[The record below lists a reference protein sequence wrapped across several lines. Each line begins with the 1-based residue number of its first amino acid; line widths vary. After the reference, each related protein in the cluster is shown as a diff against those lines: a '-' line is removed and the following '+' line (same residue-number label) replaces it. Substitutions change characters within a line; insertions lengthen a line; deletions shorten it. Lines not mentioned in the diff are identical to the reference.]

1 MEGTILAQSHKSEE
15 ALTSAPIGPLMVK
28 LALPAVAAQL
38 INMLYNIV
46 DRIYIGHI
54 PQVGRTALTGLGV
67 TFPILML
74 ISAFTAFAGMGGAPL
89 ASIRLGAG
97 DREEAEKILGNST
110 ALLLILAALLT
121 TVFSIIKE
129 PVLMAFGASED
140 TIGYA
145 LDYISIYL
153 MGTVFVQLALGLNAY
168 ITAQGQAL
176 AAMCSVL
183 IGAILNILLDPLF
196 IFVFRMGVRGAAL
209 ATIISQG
216 VSACWVVGFLCSRRS
231 SLRIRTKNLRLELPV
246 VGRIAALGIAPF
258 IMQSTESLVT
268 VVLNSGLQFYGG
280 DLYVATVTVMQSVM
294 QMVVMPVQGITQGV
308 QPIMSYNF
316 GAKNYAR
323 VRETFR
329 LLLRTTLTV
338 TISAF
343 LLVFL
348 FPKPLALIFNG
359 DLELVELTGQ
369 VMPIFFGG
377 IWAFGAQMACQSAFM
392 AMGQA
397 KTSLFLALLRK
408 VILLVPLAILLP
420 WITGSVMGIYAAE
433 PVADIL
439 ASATT
444 LTLFLHKRK
453 TLLPAQNRE
462 K

>member
-1 MEGTILAQSHKSEE
+1 MSQSHRSEE
-15 ALTSAPIGPLMVK
+15 ALASASIGPLMVK

-54 PQVGRTALTGLGV
+54 PEVGRTALTGLGV

-110 ALLLILAALLT
+110 TLLLVLAAVLT
-121 TVFSIIKE
+121 VTFSAVKE

-153 MGTVFVQLALGLNAY
+153 IGTVFVQLALGLNAY

-176 AAMCSVL
+176 VAMCSVL
-183 IGAILNILLDPLF
+183 IGAVLNIILDPLF
-196 IFVFRMGVRGAAL
+196 IFAFRMGVRGAAL

-231 SLRIRTKNLRLELPV
+231 GLRIRRKNMGLEAKV
-246 VGRIAALGIAPF
+246 IGGIAALGVAPF

-280 DLYVATVTVMQSVM
+280 DLYVGTVTVMQSVM
-294 QMVVMPVQGITQGV
+294 QMIIMPVQGITQGV
-308 QPIMSYNF
+308 QPVMSYNF
-316 GAKNYAR
+316 GARNYAR
-323 VRETFR
+323 VRQTFR
-329 LLLRTTLTV
+329 LLLRTTLAVTV
-338 TISAF
+338 SAF
-343 LLVFL
+343 LLVTL
-348 FPKPLALIFNG
+348 FPRLIALIFNA
-359 DLELVELTGQ
+359 DRELVG
-369 VMPIFFGG
+369 
-377 IWAFGAQMACQSAFM
+377 
-392 AMGQA
+392 
-397 KTSLFLALLRK
+397 LA
-408 VILLVPLAILLP
+408 
-420 WITGSVMGIYAAE
+420 G
-433 PVADIL
+433 
-439 ASATT
+439 
-444 LTLFLHKRK
+444 
-453 TLLPAQNRE
+453 
-462 K
+462 

>member
-1 MEGTILAQSHKSEE
+1 MSQSHRSEE
-15 ALTSAPIGPLMVK
+15 ALASAPVGPLMFK

-54 PQVGRTALTGLGV
+54 PEVGRTALTGLGV

-89 ASIRLGAG
+89 ASIHLGAG
-97 DREEAEKILGNST
+97 DREGAEKILGNST
-110 ALLLILAALLT
+110 TLLLCLAAVLT
-121 TVFSIIKE
+121 TLFSVVKE
-129 PVLMAFGASED
+129 PLLMAFGASED

-168 ITAQGQAL
+168 ITAQGRAL
-176 AAMCSVL
+176 VAMCSVL
-183 IGAILNILLDPLF
+183 IGAVLNILLDPLF
-196 IFVFRMGVRGAAL
+196 IFVLQLNVKGAAL

-231 SLRIRTKNLRLELPV
+231 GLRIRRKNLRLERAV
-246 VGRIAALGIAPF
+246 VGKIAALGVAPF

-280 DLYVATVTVMQSVM
+280 DLYVGTVTVMQSVM

-308 QPIMSYNF
+308 QPVMSYNF
-316 GAKNYAR
+316 GAKNYRR

-338 TISAF
+338 TVAAF
-343 LLVFL
+343 LVTFFL
-348 FPKPLALIFNG
+348 PEPLALIFN
-359 DLELVELTGQ
+359 DDRELVELVGK
-369 VMPIFFGG
+369 VMPVFFGG
-377 IWAFGAQMACQSAFM
+377 IWAFGAQMACQSTFM

-408 VILLVPLAILLP
+408 VILLVPLAIILP
-420 WITGSVMGIYAAE
+420 MATKNVMGIYVAE

-444 LTLFLHKRK
+444 LTLFLHKRN
-453 TLLPAQNRE
+453 TLLPESAG
-462 K
+462 

>member
-1 MEGTILAQSHKSEE
+1 MSQSHRSEE
-15 ALTSAPIGPLMVK
+15 ALASASIGPLMVK

-54 PQVGRTALTGLGV
+54 PEVGRTALTGLGV

-89 ASIRLGAG
+89 ASIRLGSG
-97 DREEAEKILGNST
+97 DRAGAEKILGNSPP
-110 ALLLILAALLT
+110 LLLLLAAVLT
-121 TVFSIIKE
+121 AVFSIVKE
-129 PVLMAFGASED
+129 PALMAFGASEA

-153 MGTVFVQLALGLNAY
+153 AGTVFVQLALGLNAY

-176 AAMCSVL
+176 VAMCSVL
-183 IGAILNILLDPLF
+183 IGAVLNILLDPLF
-196 IFVFRMGVRGAAL
+196 IFVFQMGVKGAAL
-209 ATIISQG
+209 ATILSQG
-216 VSACWVVGFLCSRRS
+216 VSACWVVGFLCSGWS
-231 SLRIRTKNLRLELPV
+231 GLRIRPANMKLERAV
-246 VGRIAALGIAPF
+246 VGKIAALGIAPF

-280 DLYVATVTVMQSVM
+280 DLYVGTVTVMQSVM

-323 VRETFR
+323 VRQTFR

-338 TISAF
+338 TVSAC
-343 LLVFL
+343 LVVTL
-348 FPKPLALIFNG
+348 FPQQLALIFN
-359 DLELVELTGQ
+359 DDQELVELVGR

-377 IWAFGAQMACQSAFM
+377 IWAFGAQIACQTAFM

-420 WITGSVMGIYAAE
+420 LATHSVLGIYVAE

-444 LTLFLHKRK
+444 LTLFLRKRK
-453 TLLPAQNRE
+453 TLLPEN
-462 K
+462 

>member
-1 MEGTILAQSHKSEE
+1 ME
-15 ALTSAPIGPLMVK
+15 
-28 LALPAVAAQL
+28 
-38 INMLYNIV
+38 IV
-46 DRIYIGHI
+46 IH
-54 PQVGRTALTGLGV
+54 
-67 TFPILML
+67 
-74 ISAFTAFAGMGGAPL
+74 
-89 ASIRLGAG
+89 RLGGVLG
-97 DREEAEKILGNST
+97 DR
-110 ALLLILAALLT
+110 LLKLLQRGGLDRLHRLEVLQQLLAALL
-121 TVFSIIKE
+121 
-129 PVLMAFGASED
+129 PHA
-140 TIGYA
+140 GY
-145 LDYISIYL
+145 
-153 MGTVFVQLALGLNAY
+153 FVQN
-168 ITAQGQAL
+168 
-176 AAMCSVL
+176 
-183 IGAILNILLDPLF
+183 
-196 IFVFRMGVRGAAL
+196 RGFYM
-209 ATIISQG
+209 S
-216 VSACWVVGFLCSRRS
+216 
-231 SLRIRTKNLRLELPV
+231 RLELPV

>member
-1 MEGTILAQSHKSEE
+1 MSQAHRSEE
-15 ALTSAPIGPLMVK
+15 ALASAPIGPLMVK

-54 PQVGRTALTGLGV
+54 EEVGRAALTGLGV

-97 DREEAEKILGNST
+97 DREGAEKILGSST
-110 ALLLILAALLT
+110 ALLLMLAALLT
-121 TVFSIIKE
+121 AMFSIFKE
-129 PVLMAFGASED
+129 PLLMAFGASEE

-176 AAMCSVL
+176 VAMALVL
-183 IGAILNILLDPLF
+183 IGAVLNILLDPLF
-196 IFVFRMGVRGAAL
+196 IFTFRRGVQGAAI
-209 ATIISQG
+209 ATVISQG
-216 VSACWVVGFLCSRRS
+216 VSACWVVGFLCSERS
-231 SLRIRTKNLRLELPV
+231 GLRIRARNMRLERKV
-246 VGRIAALGIAPF
+246 VGRIASLGIAPF

-268 VVLNSGLQFYGG
+268 VVLNSGLQHYGG
-280 DLYVATVTVMQSVM
+280 DLYVGTVTVMQSVM

-316 GAKNYAR
+316 GARNYDR
-323 VRETFR
+323 VREVFR

-338 TISAF
+338 TVTAF
-343 LLVFL
+343 LVVFL
-348 FPKPLALIFNG
+348 FPEPLALIFN
-359 DLELVELTGQ
+359 DDRELVALVGK
-369 VMPIFFGG
+369 VMPIFFAG
-377 IWAFGAQMACQSAFM
+377 IWAFGAQMACQVAFM

-397 KTSLFLALLRK
+397 RTSLFLALLRK

-420 WITGSVMGIYAAE
+420 MIAQDVMGIYVAE

-444 LTLFLHKRK
+444 LTLFLHRRK
-453 TLLPAQNRE
+453 TLLPQGGPGRKE
-462 K
+462 DI